1 MKKLYGFL
9 LIPLIYFYFSCSNNE
24 TIKNSTKNS
33 KKIHSDLNQTF
44 STDWKTLTK
53 DFKTWYNYSYNNI
66 ILSEDFFP
74 LDINSAKIDKSTFLN
89 KLMTENVVAY
99 KTQILQGKSVYQLFK
114 LESNDKD
121 IKATNKQMAST
132 AFSYYKMEGVEI
144 PNFNF
149 TDLNGKVYN
158 KTSTKGKIII
168 LKCWFIGCVSC
179 VKEFPELNKLV
190 ENYKGR
196 TDIVFISLAL
206 DQKENLI
213 KFLKTREFKYET
225 IPEMKNYMT
234 SSLNITQFPTHLLI
248 DKEGKIK
255 KIVNKIED
263 LLPFIKIET
272 AKNTE

>member
-1 MKKLYGFL
+1 MKKLYGSL

-66 ILSEDFFP
+66 ILSEDFIP
-74 LDINSAKIDKSTFLN
+74 LDINSSKIDKSTFLN

-168 LKCWFIGCVSC
+168 LKCWFIGCVPC

-196 TDIVFISLAL
+196 NDIVFISLAL

-263 LLPFIKIET
+263 LLTFIKIET